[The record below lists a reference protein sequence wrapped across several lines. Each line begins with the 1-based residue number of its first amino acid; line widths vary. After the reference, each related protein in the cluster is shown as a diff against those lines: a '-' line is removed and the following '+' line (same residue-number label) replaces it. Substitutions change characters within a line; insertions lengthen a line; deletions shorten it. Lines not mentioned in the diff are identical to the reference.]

1 MPSVGTLNEGLTRA
15 GIHSS
20 GHWLSKETDWA
31 FEGKGRRETGKGS
44 NGENRERRTEL
55 AVIPS
60 GAPSGGGEESQSSR
74 YRACLWPTAARVTSQ
89 SSDASGQSESAV
101 CR

>member
-1 MPSVGTLNEGLTRA
+1 M
-15 GIHSS
+15 
-20 GHWLSKETDWA
+20 ET
-31 FEGKGRRETGKGS
+31 ETGKGS

-101 CR
+101 CRHGVPFGAETGNARLAPERCDWERAAQN